1 MGMVTGN
8 EDSVPSIDQESLG
21 ATSDGTT
28 VDRYVLRNGALE
40 VAVIS
45 WGAVVQSV
53 RVPDRDGRM
62 AEVVLGYDTLD
73 GYERDTAYFG
83 AVVGRFANR
92 IAGGRFS
99 LDGVEYQVPCN
110 DRGNALH
117 GGPEGFHRQVWSAT
131 AHRSANHAAVELT
144 HLSPDGAMG
153 FPGNMSVAVTYTLEG
168 SSVRIDYAASSDR
181 PTVLN
186 LTQHTY
192 FNLLGHD
199 GGTVES
205 HVLSLPAS
213 RYLPVDQSAIPLGPP
228 DPVQGTPFDFRVPKP
243 VGRDLRQG
251 MTQLATSRG
260 FDHSLLLDGWRPGL
274 LVPAA
279 RVEEPL
285 TGRVLEIVTDQPAVQ
300 FYSGNLLDGSL
311 VGKGKRA
318 YRQSDGLCL
327 ETQHLPDSP
336 NRDAY
341 PSVVLRPG
349 QLWRSTTIW
358 RF

>member
-1 MGMVTGN
+1 VL
-8 EDSVPSIDQESLG
+8 SIDQESFG
-21 ATSDGTT
+21 ATHDGTR
-28 VDRYVLRNGALE
+28 VDRFVLRNGAID
-40 VAVIS
+40 VAVIT
-45 WGAVVQSV
+45 WGAVVQSIG
-53 RVPDRDGRM
+53 VPDRNGHVAD
-62 AEVVLGYDTLD
+62 VVLGYDTLA

-92 IAGGRFS
+92 IAGGCFI

-117 GGPEGFHRQVWSAT
+117 GGPQGFHRQVWSAT
-131 AHRSANHAAVELT
+131 PSQSKDQVAVELT
-144 HLSPDGAMG
+144 HCSPDGAMG
-153 FPGNMSVAVTYTLEG
+153 FPGNISVTVRYTLEG
-168 SSVRIDYAASSDR
+168 SSVRIDYAASSDK

-192 FNLLGHD
+192 FNLLGPD

-213 RYLPVDQSAIPLGPP
+213 RYLPVDETAIPLGPP
-228 DPVQGTPFDFRVPKP
+228 APVQGTPFDFRVPKP
-243 VGRDLRQG
+243 VGRDLRAG
-251 MTQLATSRG
+251 TVQLATSRG
-260 FDHSLLLDGWRPGL
+260 FDHSFLLDGWQPGRM
-274 LVPAA
+274 VPTA

-285 TGRVLEIVTDQPAVQ
+285 TGRVLELVTDQPAVQ
-300 FYSGNLLDGSL
+300 FYSGNMLDGSL
-311 VGKGKRA
+311 VGKGQRA

-349 QLWRSTTIW
+349 ETWRSTTIW
-358 RF
+358 KF

>member
-1 MGMVTGN
+1 ML
-8 EDSVPSIDQESLG
+8 SIEQESFG
-21 ATSDGTT
+21 ATNDGTG
-28 VDRYVLRNGALE
+28 VDRFVLRGGAIE
-40 VAVIS
+40 VAVIT

-53 RVPDRDGRM
+53 RVPDRHGHM
-62 AEVVLGYDTLD
+62 ADVVLGYDTFD
-73 GYERDTAYFG
+73 GYERDSAYFG

-92 IAGGRFS
+92 IAGGRFI
-99 LDGVEYQVPCN
+99 LDGVEYRVPCN

-131 AHRSANHAAVELT
+131 PSQSKDQVAVELT

-153 FPGNMSVAVTYTLEG
+153 FPGNISVTVRYTLEG
-168 SSVRIDYAASSDR
+168 SSVRIDYLASSDQ

-192 FNLLGHD
+192 FNLLGPD

-213 RYLPVDQSAIPLGPP
+213 RYLPVDETAIPLGPP
-228 DPVQGTPFDFRVPKP
+228 APVQGTPFDFRVPKP
-243 VGRDLRQG
+243 VGRDLRAG
-251 MTQLATSRG
+251 TVQLATSRG
-260 FDHSLLLDGWRPGL
+260 FDHSFLLDSWQPGRM
-274 LVPAA
+274 VPTA

-285 TGRVLEIVTDQPAVQ
+285 TGRVLELVTDQPAVQ
-300 FYSGNLLDGSL
+300 FYSGNMLDGSL
-311 VGKGKRA
+311 VGKGQRA

-349 QLWRSTTIW
+349 EMWRSTTIW
-358 RF
+358 KF

>member
-1 MGMVTGN
+1 ML
-8 EDSVPSIDQESLG
+8 SIDQESFG
-21 ATSDGTT
+21 ATHDGTR
-28 VDRYVLRNGALE
+28 VDRFVLRNGAIDL
-40 VAVIS
+40 AVIT
-45 WGAVVQSV
+45 WGAVVQSIG
-53 RVPDRDGRM
+53 VPDRNGDV
-62 AEVVLGYDTLD
+62 ADVVLGYDSLD

-92 IAGGRFS
+92 IAGGRFL

-117 GGPEGFHRQVWSAT
+117 GGPEGFHRQVWSA
-131 AHRSANHAAVELT
+131 AASRSKDQVAVELT

-153 FPGNMSVAVTYTLEG
+153 FPGNISVTVRYTLEG
-168 SSVRIDYAASSDR
+168 SSVRIDYAATSDK

-192 FNLLGHD
+192 FNLLGPD
-199 GGTVES
+199 SGTVES
-205 HVLSLPAS
+205 HVLSLPAG
-213 RYLPVDQSAIPLGPP
+213 RYLPVDETAIPLGSPA
-228 DPVQGTPFDFRVPKP
+228 PVQGTPFDFRNPKP
-243 VGRDLRQG
+243 VGRDLRAG
-251 MTQLATSRG
+251 TAQLATSRG
-260 FDHSLLLDGWRPGL
+260 FDHSLLLDGWQPGL

-285 TGRVLEIVTDQPAVQ
+285 TGRVLELVTDQPAVQ
-300 FYSGNLLDGSL
+300 FYSGNMLDGSL
-311 VGKGKRA
+311 VGKGKRT

-349 QLWRSTTIW
+349 EMWRSTSIW
-358 RF
+358 KF

>member
-1 MGMVTGN
+1 VL
-8 EDSVPSIDQESLG
+8 SIDQESFG
-21 ATSDGTT
+21 ATEDGAE
-28 VDRYVLRNGALE
+28 VDRFVLRNGALD
-40 VAVIS
+40 VAVIT

-53 RVPDRDGRM
+53 GVPDRHGQVAD
-62 AEVVLGYDTLD
+62 VVLGYDTLD

-92 IAGGRFS
+92 IAGGRFK
-99 LDGVEYQVPCN
+99 LDGIEHQIPCN

-117 GGPEGFHRQVWSAT
+117 GGPQGLHRQLWSAT
-131 AHRSANHAAVELT
+131 PRRSEDKVAVELT

-153 FPGNMSVAVTYTLEG
+153 FPGNMSVTVRYTLEG
-168 SSVRIDYAASSDR
+168 TSVRIDYAASTDK

-192 FNLLGHD
+192 FNLLGPH

-213 RYLPVDQSAIPLGPP
+213 RYLPVDETAIPLGLPA
-228 DPVQGTPFDFRVPKP
+228 PVQGTPFDFRVPTP
-243 VGRDLRQG
+243 VGRDLRVG
-251 MTQLATSRG
+251 TALMASSRG
-260 FDHSLLLDGWRPGL
+260 FDHSFLLDGWQPGRM
-274 LVPAA
+274 VPAA

-285 TGRVLEIVTDQPAVQ
+285 TGRVLELVTDQPAVQ
-300 FYSGNLLDGSL
+300 FYSGNMLDGSL
-311 VGKGKRA
+311 VGKGGRT

-336 NRDAY
+336 NRDAF

-349 QLWRSTTIW
+349 QVWRSTTIW
-358 RF
+358 KF